1 MSLWRR
7 VLTERRVV
15 VVPLLTALAINL
27 LIVGLAVVPLT
38 RSVAGDETRA
48 GDVKLALAEA
58 HRAARIANDT
68 RTSQVQAAEELS
80 KFYAEVLPSSLADAR
95 SLLYPDLAAL
105 AAETGLTYGSSIFEP
120 EEVEDSP
127 LMRYRTDVT
136 LTGEYAGI
144 RRFLYH
150 LDTSP
155 KFFVVE
161 RVALGQSG
169 QLRGGGGSLE
179 VVLQVATYYS
189 RTAPALAGG
198 RQ

>member
-7 VLTERRVV
+7 VLTERRIV

-27 LIVGLAVVPLT
+27 LVIGLAVVPLT
-38 RSVAGDETRA
+38 RSVAGDEVRA
-48 GDVKLALAEA
+48 GDMKLALAES
-58 HRAARIANDT
+58 HRAARIASDT
-68 RTSQVQAAEELS
+68 RTSQVQAGEELS
-80 KFYAEVLPSSLADAR
+80 RFYADVLPSSLADAR
-95 SLLYPDLAAL
+95 SLLYLDLSTL
-105 AAETGLTYGSSIFEP
+105 ARETGLQYGSSIFEP
-120 EEVEDSP
+120 EVVEDSP

-150 LDTSP
+150 LDTSE

-161 RVALGQSG
+161 RVALGQTG

-189 RTAPALAGG
+189 RTPVASTGG
-198 RQ
+198 GQ